1 MVECCAGRGCLCMA
15 QASLLIGITRQ
26 TYQPFGLDAIMTHQ
40 QCYRAMWTL
49 WLHRYLLMHHLRYDQ
64 HCQCHCFL
72 LCCKQ
77 LFRLPM
83 FAESQSPSLPSLQ
96 VNAHAAAHG
105 IQYGMI
111 SNILWSWAFV
121 MDGRNNMQISQPLRY
136 DAAYP
141 TVLQVGL
148 YKPKHWDVSVHT
160 TQLQLCLMHC
170 CSSKLLSLCRFMH
183 GSLPC
188 L

>member
-1 MVECCAGRGCLCMA
+1 V
-15 QASLLIGITRQ
+15 IGITRQ

-40 QCYRAMWTL
+40 QCYRAMSTL
-49 WLHRYLLMHHLRYDQ
+49 WLHMYLLMHHLHYDQ

-96 VNAHAAAHG
+96 VNAYAAAHG

-121 MDGRNNMQISQPLRY
+121 MDGRNHSY
-136 DAAYP
+136 DATHL

-148 YKPKHWDVSVHT
+148 YKPTHVSSHS
-160 TQLQLCLMHC
+160 TQLQLCPIPC
-170 CSSKLLSLCRFMH
+170 YNSKVLSLCRFMH
-183 GSLPC
+183 GLLPC
-188 L
+188 P